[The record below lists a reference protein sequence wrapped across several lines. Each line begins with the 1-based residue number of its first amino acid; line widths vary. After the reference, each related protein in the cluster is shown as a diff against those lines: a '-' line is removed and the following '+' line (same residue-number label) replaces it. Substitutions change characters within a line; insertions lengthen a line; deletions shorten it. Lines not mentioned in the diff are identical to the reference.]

1 MLSPFLIN
9 LFSLELPV
17 KKGATHMIKLHL
29 RKLLSYIGFYFCAL
43 LLSAEAFED
52 IKFVDIDQFKFTT
65 SQRSG
70 LRICVFNLKEQQ
82 YESITY
88 YNLPATKDRQ
98 LTGVML
104 DDFHGLTVAYS
115 GDITISTP
123 LESKVIRT
131 KGRIQ
136 ADHKDLTTFVDDE
149 ERTIAYHTLRP
160 LPAPDLAKHL
170 NKNFSKAPYKQ
181 TPFSISVCTLP
192 SRTLSS
198 VDFDT
203 IAADRRENSVE
214 RGIIGEL
221 ATRMTLFCCGFSE
234 KIPSQ
239 DNSGQ
244 GIDGVYFQSS
254 GKEGEV
260 QALFLT
266 ESKCK
271 NASASPKKIL
281 DTQLEEKVLYEN
293 IGRLDPLYRA
303 RILNFIDSFPSKIF
317 KGAHRILIT
326 GTSQWRVESFNIKNF
341 RVQRL
346 GVASPE
352 KDKKAFIASI
362 ASKFTSPEEMLRVM
376 FEYYNFESDKEKIAV
391 VYRALNCAHEN
402 KQALQSEICTPEE
415 SKLMDSTGPSIS
427 IKQVPCEDQKRT
439 VVRRLSFDSA
449 AITVKNEIKV
459 EYSRENLSIL
469 LAYIAKGF
477 KRSSLKEINAGLKAI
492 NSQFKDLSPTQLTKL
507 SNLAQYENYKKKAS
521 FEFLW
526 KLLLKAFPD
535 QYQQTLAE
543 GLYNLDSSKRTP

>member
-1 MLSPFLIN
+1 MVKLP
-9 LFSLELPV
+9 LE
-17 KKGATHMIKLHL
+17 
-29 RKLLSYIGFYFCAL
+29 KLLSYISFYLCVL
-43 LLSAEAFED
+43 LLSTEAFEE

-88 YNLPATKDRQ
+88 YNLPATKGRQ
-98 LTGVML
+98 LDGVML
-104 DDFHGLTVAYS
+104 DDFYGLSVTYS
-115 GDITISTP
+115 GDITISAP
-123 LESKVIRT
+123 LEGKVLRT

-136 ADHKDLTTFVDDE
+136 ADHKDLTSFVDDE
-149 ERTIAYHTLRP
+149 ERTIAYHALHP

-181 TPFSISVCTLP
+181 TSFSITVCTLP

-198 VDFDT
+198 VDLDT
-203 IAADRRENSVE
+203 IAADRRENNAE

-221 ATRMTLFCCGFSE
+221 ATRMTLFCYGFFE

-244 GIDGVYFQSS
+244 GIDGVYFQSN
-254 GKEGEV
+254 GKEDER

-293 IGRLDPLYRA
+293 IERLDHINKE
-303 RILNFIDSFPSKIF
+303 RILNFIDSSPNKVF
-317 KGAHRILIT
+317 KAAHRILIT
-326 GTSQWRVESFNIKNF
+326 GTSQWRVESFNIKDF

-352 KDKKAFIASI
+352 KDKKAFIATI

-376 FEYYNFESDKEKIAV
+376 FEYYKIDNDAEKLAV
-391 VYRALNCAHEN
+391 VYRALNCAPEN
-402 KQALQSEICTPEE
+402 KQETQSEICTQEE
-415 SKLMDSTGPSIS
+415 PKLVDSPGPSIS
-427 IKQVPCEDQKRT
+427 VKQISYDAQKGT
-439 VVRRLSFDSA
+439 VARRLSFGSA
-449 AITVKNEIKV
+449 TITVKSEIKV

-477 KRSSLKEINAGLKAI
+477 KRSSLKKINAGLRAI
-492 NSQFKDLSPTQLTKL
+492 NSEFTDLTPSELTQL
-507 SNLAQYENYKKKAS
+507 SNFAQYKNYKKKAS
-521 FEFLW
+521 YESLW
-526 KLLLKAFPD
+526 ELLLKAFPD
-535 QYQQTLAE
+535 QYKQTLAD
-543 GLYNLDSSKRTP
+543 GLYNLDTSKGAPQKIDSCFLKKVLAEPF